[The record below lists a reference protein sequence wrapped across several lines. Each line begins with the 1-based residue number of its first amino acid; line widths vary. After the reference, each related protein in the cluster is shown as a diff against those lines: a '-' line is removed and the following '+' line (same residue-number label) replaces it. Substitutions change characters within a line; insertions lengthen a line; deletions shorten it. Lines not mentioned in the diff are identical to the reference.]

1 MRKKINGDLV
11 NAIQKAIE
19 NCGSQSELAETPYNP
34 ASPPKGRT
42 LPMCLANYSRT
53 GDTLD

>member
-19 NCGSQSELAETPYNP
+19 NCGSQSELARLIGKLLFAIKKDNVNLWHS
-34 ASPPKGRT
+34 AK
-42 LPMCLANYSRT
+42 LV
-53 GDTLD
+53 